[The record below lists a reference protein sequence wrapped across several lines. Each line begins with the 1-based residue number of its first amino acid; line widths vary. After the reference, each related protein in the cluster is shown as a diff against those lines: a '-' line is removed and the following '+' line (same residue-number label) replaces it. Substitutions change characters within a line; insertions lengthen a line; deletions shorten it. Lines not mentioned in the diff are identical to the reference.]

1 MERTILHFHTP
12 LLAITLERTLRP
24 ELKGRPVAI
33 ALSPSP
39 GARITSLSPEAQKE
53 GVLEGMT
60 VSTATKIC
68 PSIVYSTLN
77 YPLLFKIE
85 NSILKKALQYTPL
98 WEYQGIGRLYIDL
111 TGTKNLWGR
120 GIDVAHRLRN
130 EIKKD
135 LGLSGSAAVASNKL
149 VSAAASRIIGI
160 EGDYEVQAGQEAEF
174 MGPLPVEF
182 LPALNFM
189 RMNSPLKD
197 LNISLVREIV
207 DLGIDNLRVVFG
219 SSSQLIYQ
227 QALGIDNAPVYPGG
241 NSLALYI
248 IRPTGKDPGRC
259 PKSRGL
265 ETLTEEL
272 PLDEDENDDQ
282 KLLAAIYKMIERAAS
297 RLRIDKLVSKKI
309 ILTIRYID
317 KMEGVGG
324 IILPRPSFWEFDFY
338 PSIKR
343 LFARVYKRRVRLR
356 SIRLSFEQ
364 LCPEPRQ
371 LCFLSPHGDALDK
384 KTKII
389 RAIDTIRDRF
399 GDTAISF
406 GHAI

>member
-39 GARITSLSPEAQKE
+39 GARIAFLSPEAQKE

-68 PSIVYSTLN
+68 PPIVYSTLN
-77 YPLLFKIE
+77 YPLLFKVE
-85 NSILKKALQYTPL
+85 NSILKKALHYTPL
-98 WEYQGIGRLYIDL
+98 WEYQGIGSLYIDL
-111 TGTKNLWGR
+111 TGTRNLWGR

-149 VSAAASRIIGI
+149 VSAAASRIIDI
-160 EGDYEVQAGQEAEF
+160 EGDYEVQPGQEAEF

-197 LNISLVREIV
+197 LNISLIREVV
-207 DLGIDNLRVVFG
+207 DLGIDNLGVIFG

-241 NSLALYI
+241 NSPAPYI
-248 IRPTGKDPGRC
+248 IRPMGKDSGSFL
-259 PKSRGL
+259 KNRGL
-265 ETLTEEL
+265 ETLTEEF
-272 PLDEDENDDQ
+272 PLGEDENDDQ

-309 ILTIRYID
+309 TLTIRYTD
-317 KMEGVGG
+317 KTEGVGG

-356 SIRLSFEQ
+356 HIRLSFEQ

-371 LCFLSPHGDALDK
+371 LCFLSPHGSSLDK
-384 KTKII
+384 KKKII
-389 RAIDTIRDRF
+389 RAIDTVRNKF

-406 GHAI
+406 GHVF